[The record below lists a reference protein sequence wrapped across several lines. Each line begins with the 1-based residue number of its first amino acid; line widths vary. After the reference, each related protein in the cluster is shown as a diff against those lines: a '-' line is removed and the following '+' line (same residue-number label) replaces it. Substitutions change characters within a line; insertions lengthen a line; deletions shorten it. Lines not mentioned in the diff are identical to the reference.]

1 MKKYTDFAK
10 QFENY
15 YTNQKFDERYDVY
28 QALSYIMSLPSKRIR
43 PVLTMMSCDLFGG
56 DVKSALPAAMA
67 VELYHNATLV
77 HDDIM
82 DKADMRRG
90 KPSVHKVYGSNVAI
104 NTGDMM
110 FMVAY
115 RYLLQMKHSNI
126 HELLRIYSDCVIAVI
141 EGQSLDMEFEKV
153 NEISEENYL
162 QMIHGK
168 TSVLLASASQMG
180 AWIAKADKK
189 TQKTMYAFGLNLG
202 LAFQIQDDFLDA
214 FGNVKKT
221 GKIVG
226 GDIVLNKKTL
236 LLVKALEFADSAQ
249 KKKIRELLSEKD
261 KRKKVTEIKQLMEAT
276 GAKNYVEKL
285 IDSYYQKAEK
295 QLAKIALPQERK
307 RPLGELVEMLR
318 FREK

>member
-115 RYLLQMKHSNI
+115 RYL
-126 HELLRIYSDCVIAVI
+126 
-141 EGQSLDMEFEKV
+141 
-153 NEISEENYL
+153 
-162 QMIHGK
+162 
-168 TSVLLASASQMG
+168 
-180 AWIAKADKK
+180 
-189 TQKTMYAFGLNLG
+189 
-202 LAFQIQDDFLDA
+202 
-214 FGNVKKT
+214 
-221 GKIVG
+221 
-226 GDIVLNKKTL
+226 
-236 LLVKALEFADSAQ
+236 
-249 KKKIRELLSEKD
+249 
-261 KRKKVTEIKQLMEAT
+261 
-276 GAKNYVEKL
+276 
-285 IDSYYQKAEK
+285 
-295 QLAKIALPQERK
+295 
-307 RPLGELVEMLR
+307 
-318 FREK
+318 